1 MNGQEKTPDLL
12 LELGNL
18 TARRTR
24 DGQLQH
30 ALRTALALTDGDAA
44 VVHIPS
50 ARRVERLVMYAGS
63 PAPAKLPAEADASLV
78 VSHLA
83 GCVEPLAVAD
93 LSQES
98 HLMVSDACPGVEA
111 GPALFTA
118 LRLRDPLPGYLAVYR
133 RCGRARF
140 AQADVRALLLL
151 SGWLVTALECLRLS
165 SGVEKVALGDD
176 LTGVYN
182 ARFLKRALQR
192 ELQRAG
198 RYGQEVSLVLA
209 DVDRLGALNA
219 EHGELR
225 GSVLLREMAVLLA
238 QQVRSFDLLARC
250 GADEFMLVLPQTGR
264 SGAVELA
271 ERLRAVVERH
281 AFTRLPAGAV
291 TLSLGVVTFPQEGTK
306 AKALTAAADRALT
319 RARQNGMNRVETLD
333 RCAA

>member
-18 TARRTR
+18 TGRRTR
-24 DGQLQH
+24 AGQLQH

-44 VVHIPS
+44 VVLIPS
-50 ARRVERLVMYAGS
+50 ARRVERLVMYAGT
-63 PAPAKLPAEADASLV
+63 PAPAVLPAEPNGSQVA
-78 VSHLA
+78 SHLA
-83 GCVEPLAVAD
+83 ECAEPLAVAD

-98 HLMVSDACPGVEA
+98 HLAASDACPGVEA
-111 GPALFTA
+111 GPVLFTA
-118 LRLRDPLPGYLAVYR
+118 LRQRDPVPGYLAVYR
-133 RCGRARF
+133 RRGRARF
-140 AQADVRALLLL
+140 AQAEVRALLLL
-151 SGWLVTALECLRLS
+151 TGWLATALECLRLS
-165 SGVEKVALGDD
+165 SGVEKLTLGDD

-198 RYGQEVSLVLA
+198 RYGQELSLVLA

-225 GSVLLREMAVLLA
+225 GSVLLREVAALLA

-264 SGAVELA
+264 GGAVELA
-271 ERLRAVVERH
+271 ERLRSVVEGH
-281 AFTRLPAGAV
+281 AFPQLPAGAV
-291 TLSLGVVTFPQEGTK
+291 TISLGVATFPQEGTR
-306 AKALTAAADRALT
+306 AKALTAAAERALAQ
-319 RARQNGMNRVETLD
+319 ARQNGMNRVETLD
-333 RCAA
+333 RRAA